1 MVNPSGYAAD
11 FIRDNIREPFVRE
24 QIAHICKYNQNF
36 EEATTIPQYEENQQ
50 MASVKKANLQSSVIE
65 NYDNM
70 CPSCKAKLIVT
81 EGCNMCIEC
90 GFSSCGSG

>member
-1 MVNPSGYAAD
+1 MVNPSGYVAD

-24 QIAHICKYNQNF
+24 QIAQIYNYNHNF
-36 EEATTIPQYEENQQ
+36 EETTTIPQYGENQQ